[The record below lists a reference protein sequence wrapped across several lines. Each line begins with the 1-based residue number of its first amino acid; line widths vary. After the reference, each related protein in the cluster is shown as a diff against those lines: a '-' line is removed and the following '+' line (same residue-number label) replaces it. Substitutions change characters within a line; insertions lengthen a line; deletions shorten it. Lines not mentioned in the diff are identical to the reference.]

1 MLPEVKAYLTT
12 NFEWYVYL
20 FALALPVG
28 IALLAYILRGI
39 LYSTIWYSPR
49 AKQPYINPF
58 FWIAMAVVII
68 LIYNGFYTFIGEV
81 RDYLSHHPKAAM
93 WYHNQPYDANYSLY
107 GTLSLIAFIAGV
119 VTLFFIERREKFLG
133 GVPFYTV
140 LIFGVVT
147 PLFYN
152 VQFEREGLLPKEVA
166 GTILALQLM
175 CFFVLHW
182 ALNRRFSVI
191 KSGITLPLGLLMAWM
206 IIGFFIF
213 PYQLSA
219 IKNLKQMV
227 AYAMIFYAIIYFV
240 KSEKHLRIVLWTA
253 IMAAN
258 VSVLWGEMRFFGIN
272 IFGLPASYFQEPKAG
287 KSFLLSGFFA
297 NPNYFAEYLALIILM
312 CIGLALYTKHRGTK
326 ITLFFIAGL
335 DTFHLLLTYTR
346 AAWVGIGLG
355 AIAAELLFL
364 LYLLKQKPLEASS
377 SLTTRAK
384 KFLLNFLGV
393 IIAIRALTMLLA
405 FYLMFSKG
413 LYNPLVISVQVI
425 GLAILAVEV
434 WIFTKSNASL
444 KSSVESGKEPAQRN
458 GAFLE
463 SPIGAAA
470 ITIVSLLIV
479 FGAFYGVTKN
489 LAAKTASYPHA
500 IAPSER
506 AASLA
511 DFKGDETFR
520 NRLNMWRVAWEMIK
534 AHPFFGYG
542 LGAYEIEYLKYQD
555 RIVDRYSFEQ
565 FSEWFHNTIPTFRAH
580 NDHIQLLTELGIVGF
595 IFWAWLWGAVFLTA
609 WRVFVNARN
618 FGERF
623 FVLAI
628 FASMVS
634 INISACFSFPFHEI
648 HTGGL
653 VLMLAGFLAYLRH
666 RQIQSLKAPVKEEA
680 KEPRVKGKTKAK
692 APARAEG
699 RSAEVVVAEPDVGEY
714 ETYSYPG
721 GVKVPMTILK
731 VLVFAI
737 ILALTALG
745 NYTQV
750 QHFRSNTFFAWGSRF
765 ITEKYGNDYNSARD
779 YWFRRATELNPDNG
793 RAEFFWGWATSKT
806 EQYEDAVRL
815 LTHSQK
821 LYPQTDTHYTL
832 GLTLT
837 WWGNRLAADGDEA
850 GAKEK
855 FNEAIDA
862 LLTATKRLPTRL
874 EYYTELVKLLNRV
887 GRFNEAEKYSDRAVI
902 VYHWVTMAQN
912 VEYLFYLWKGQALIA
927 QNRLDD
933 AIEVLSQAPKLV
945 YDKQNPEQKAKG
957 ARPVPLVDQPQAYL
971 LLGQAYE
978 KKGDLAKAEEQYN
991 LYLTKNNRLSKESRS
1006 NDILFFQGR
1015 LYEKIADGE
1024 PDGETRLKYKAW
1036 AKEKYLMVAK
1046 IDEDFAKFKEKKAGT
1061 ISDKDLE
1068 QFYSENGRPLSD
1080 KMNQEALKG
1089 LQRIETGQPY
1099 PREEEVVPIESE
1111 SVQVGEAQIDTTEE
1125 EGK

>member
-1 MLPEVKAYLTT
+1 MLPEVKAYLTI

-28 IALLAYILRGI
+28 IALLAYVLRGV
-39 LYSTIWYSPR
+39 LYSTVWYNPR
-49 AKQPYINPF
+49 AKQPYTDIL
-58 FWIAMAVVII
+58 FWVALGIFVLLII
-68 LIYNGFYTFIGEV
+68 NGFYTFIGEV
-81 RDYLSHHPKAAM
+81 RDYLSHHPKAAV
-93 WYHNQPYDANYSLY
+93 WYHNQPYDVNYTLLGS
-107 GTLSLIAFIAGV
+107 LSLFAFIAGV
-119 VTLFFIERREKFLG
+119 VTLYLIERREKFLG
-133 GVPFYTV
+133 AVPFYTV
-140 LIFGVVT
+140 VIFGVVT

-166 GTILALQLM
+166 GTILALELI

-182 ALNRRFSVI
+182 ALNRRFRFI
-191 KSGITLPLGLLMAWM
+191 KSEIILPLSLLMGWV

-219 IKNLKQMV
+219 IKNVKQLV
-227 AYAMIFYAIIYFV
+227 AYAMIFYAIVFFV
-240 KSEKHLRIVLWTA
+240 KSEKHLRVVLWTA
-253 IMAAN
+253 IIAAN

-312 CIGLALYTKHRGTK
+312 CIGLALFTKHKGTK
-326 ITLFFIAGL
+326 IALYFIAGL

-355 AIAAELLFL
+355 AVAAELLFV

-377 SLTTRAK
+377 SLTTSAK
-384 KFLLNFLGV
+384 RFLLTFLGV
-393 IIAIRALTMLLA
+393 VISIRAMTMLLA
-405 FYLMFSKG
+405 LYLMFSKS
-413 LYNPLVISVQVI
+413 LYTPLVISVQVI
-425 GLAILAVEV
+425 AIAIIGVEL
-434 WIFTKSNASL
+434 WLFTKGNAAL
-444 KSSVESGKEPAQRN
+444 KSEPEP
-458 GAFLE
+458 GGGFLE
-463 SPIGAAA
+463 SPGGAIAV
-470 ITIVSLLIV
+470 TIVSLLIV

-489 LAAKTASYPHA
+489 LAEKTASYPQS

-511 DFKGDETFR
+511 DVKGDETFR

-534 AHPFFGYG
+534 AHPIFGYG
-542 LGAYEIEYLKYQD
+542 LGSYEIEYLKYQD

-595 IFWAWLWGAVFLTA
+595 IFWVWLWVAIFHTA
-609 WRVFVNARN
+609 WGAFTNAPT

-623 FVLAI
+623 FVLTI

-634 INISACFSFPFHEI
+634 INISAFFSFPYHEI

-653 VLMLAGFLAYLRH
+653 VLMLAGFLAYLRY
-666 RQIQSLKAPVKEEA
+666 RQIQSLKTPA
-680 KEPRVKGKTKAK
+680 KEDTRESRAKGKVKAK
-692 APARAEG
+692 TLARADG
-699 RSAEVVVAEPDVGEY
+699 RSIEAGAIEPDVGEY
-714 ETYSYPG
+714 EGYTYPG
-721 GVKVPMTILK
+721 GVKLPMTILK
-731 VLVFAI
+731 VLVFAMA
-737 ILALTALG
+737 LALTALG

-779 YWFRRATELNPDNG
+779 YWFRRAVELNPDNG

-806 EQYEDAVRL
+806 EQYEDAVRIL
-815 LTHSQK
+815 LHSQK

-832 GLTLT
+832 GLTYT
-837 WWGNRLAADGDEA
+837 WWGNKLLADGDET
-850 GAKEK
+850 GAREK
-855 FNEAIDA
+855 YHDAIDA
-862 LLTATKRLPTRL
+862 LITASKRLPTRL

-887 GRFNEAEKYSDRAVI
+887 GRFREAEEYSDRAII

-927 QNRLDD
+927 ENRLDD
-933 AIEVLSQAPKLV
+933 AIQVLSEAPKLV
-945 YDKQNPEQKAKG
+945 YDKQNPDQKAKG
-957 ARPVPLVDQPQAYL
+957 AKPAPLIDQPQAYL

-978 KKGDLAKAEEQYN
+978 KKGDLTKAEEQYN
-991 LYLTKNNRLSKESRS
+991 IYLTKNNRLPKENRS
-1006 NDILFFQGR
+1006 NDIIFFQGR
-1015 LYEKIADGE
+1015 LYEKIADSQPE
-1024 PDGETRLKYKAW
+1024 AESRLKYKSW
-1036 AKEKYLMVAK
+1036 ATEKYRMLVKLNEDYTSFIAK
-1046 IDEDFAKFKEKKAGT
+1046 KGT
-1061 ISDKDLE
+1061 ALTNQDLK
-1068 QFYSENGRPLSD
+1068 QFYTENGRPLSE
-1080 KMNQEALKG
+1080 KMYDEALKG

-1099 PREEEVVPIESE
+1099 PKEEEVVPIESE
-1111 SVQVGEAQIDTTEE
+1111 SVNIGEAQIDTEDAG
-1125 EGK
+1125 GK